1 MCAFCRSL
9 FVLLYCFLWT
19 LCCLF
24 FCDIQILDHPFGIVN
39 SSFFMKWLKDW
50 NSFTCTKKALTW
62 WFVFLQNIE
71 VSFVVL
77 VAIYGLSSIMDR
89 RWVTDGLWNVSEAG
103 SNIKRTFDFLAIGLL
118 VLMPIIVLNRF
129 MGIGAVFKRW
139 KKVFYLVI

>member
-1 MCAFCRSL
+1 M
-9 FVLLYCFLWT
+9 
-19 LCCLF
+19 
-24 FCDIQILDHPFGIVN
+24 
-39 SSFFMKWLKDW
+39 
-50 NSFTCTKKALTW
+50 
-62 WFVFLQNIE
+62 IE
-71 VSFVVL
+71 VFFVVL

-103 SNIKRTFDFLAIGLL
+103 LNIKRTFDFLSIGLL